1 MTALSYILTAL
12 SFRTIPHVHDYC
24 MSTTIFGERVK

>member
-1 MTALSYILTAL
+1 MTALSYNLTAL
-12 SFRTIPHVHDYC
+12 SFSTIAHVRDHC